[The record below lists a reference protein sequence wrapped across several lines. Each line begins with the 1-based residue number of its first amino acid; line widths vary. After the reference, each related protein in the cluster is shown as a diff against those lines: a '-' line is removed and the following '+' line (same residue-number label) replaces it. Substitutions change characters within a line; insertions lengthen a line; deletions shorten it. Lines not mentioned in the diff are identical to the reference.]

1 LLAQYAY
8 KFGLGAKTNIIFPEK
23 SGLVPN
29 RAWKMNCKGERWW
42 PGETLSVTIGQSFS
56 LATPIQVAR
65 MIGGIFTGHLVSPR
79 LLLNEPI
86 ITTALDIQSAT
97 INFLK
102 KSMKMVVRHGT
113 GRSVREVKDIKIY
126 AKTSTAQTSDFNK
139 RKLDQKYL
147 EHGWF
152 VGYFQYKDYDP
163 LVMVLLIEHA
173 GTAQVATKVAKNFL
187 VEYKKYRDILYEA

>member
-1 LLAQYAY
+1 
-8 KFGLGAKTNIIFPEK
+8 LGEKTNIIFPEK
-23 SGLVPN
+23 SGLVPS
-29 RAWKMNCKGERWW
+29 REWKMNSKGERWW

-65 MIGGIFTGHLVSPR
+65 MIGGIFTGNLVSPR
-79 LLLNEPI
+79 LLVNEPFV
-86 ITTALDIQSAT
+86 ITPLDIQPAT
-97 INFLK
+97 ISFLK

-113 GRSVREVKDIKIY
+113 GRGVREIKDIKIY
-126 AKTSTAQTSDFNK
+126 AKTSTAQTSDFSK

-152 VGYFQYKDYDP
+152 VGYFQYKNYTP
-163 LVMVLLIEHA
+163 LVMVLLVEHA

-187 VEYKKYRDILYEA
+187 VEYKKYMDTLYSA